1 MAPKAIHLKRGVQ
14 NIYITVD
21 QLFDAAFSSTK
32 REYEHKS
39 LLGWRPL
46 TPDFTPPPYWSKNK
60 SRDVTETPAA
70 PSPGVKVYETDEMIV
85 VEVELPPIV
94 EESLYLEISGDLLI
108 IRGNRVPV
116 RAKNRAK
123 SHKQTARKVYRYVQ
137 LPVAARP
144 GEVRARLEGNTVRV
158 VIRKKNAK

>member
-14 NIYITVD
+14 NVYITVD
-21 QLFDAAFSSTK
+21 QLFDAAFSSTT
-32 REYEHKS
+32 REYQHKS

-46 TPDFTPPPYWSKNK
+46 TPDFTSPPHRSKNK
-60 SRDVTETPAA
+60 SRDNTQTPAA

-108 IRGNRVPV
+108 IRGDRIPARARNRD
-116 RAKNRAK
+116 K
-123 SHKQTARKVYRYVQ
+123 SHKQTTRKVYRYVQ

-144 GEVRARLEGNTVRV
+144 GEVRARLEDNSVRV
-158 VIRKKNAK
+158 MIRKKNAK

>member
-14 NIYITVD
+14 NIYISVD
-21 QLFDAAFSSTK
+21 QLFEAAFGSTP
-32 REYEHKS
+32 REYQNKS

-46 TPDFTPPPYWSKNK
+46 APDFAPPPYWTKHK
-60 SRDVTETPAA
+60 PLGATDVSAA
-70 PSPGVKVYETDEMIV
+70 KAPGVKVFETDEMIV

-108 IRGNRVPV
+108 IRGNRVPA
-116 RAKNRAK
+116 RARNNHR
-123 SHKQTARKVYRYVQ
+123 SPKQTGKKVYRYVQ
-137 LPVAARP
+137 LPITAKP

-158 VIRKKNAK
+158 MIRKQNEK